1 VTAQFRSDLDFRDL
15 NRGSGKIRLLL
26 LSDLVYDSAELKRTI
41 RVPAKFVTDLASIP
55 QILWNIL
62 PPIGAYDAAAV
73 VHDYLYTFG
82 GFQRG
87 LATPPGFEPLRYVEY
102 LDRGQADRVLL
113 EAMEVL
119 EVSRWKRRAIYAGVR
134 GGGWKAWG
142 DHRAENR
149 KAA

>member
-1 VTAQFRSDLDFRDL
+1 VKAAFRSDLDFRDL
-15 NRGSGKIRLLL
+15 NRGSGPIRLLL
-26 LSDLVYDSAELKRTI
+26 LSDLVYDSAILVRTI

-73 VHDYLYTFG
+73 VHDYLYTLG
-82 GFQRG
+82 GFERS
-87 LATPPGFEPLRYVEY
+87 LAARSGYEPLRYIEHVT
-102 LDRGQADRVLL
+102 RGQADRVLL

-119 EVSRWKRRAIYAGVR
+119 DVEWWKRRAIYAGVR
-134 GGGWKAWG
+134 VGGWKAWG